1 MTLFYRI
8 LKIVIKCSLASIMLC
23 SCCKLQHEQGSLKPE
38 WSAQIPTFESPEI
51 FYPGILNLPKSG
63 DIMVLPTT
71 IYDGGFMWEDNRL
84 CGMDL
89 KTGEVKWYFPSDL
102 DNRRYCHFDSKGYEY
117 HGKLVFQ
124 YATNYNENIFLHST
138 VCLDMQTGAV
148 LWKKDYKVSPSNR
161 PVIGSGKD
169 CYFVQDSCRICRVD
183 MSNDQISDFYYTGD
197 DELQINDLQLC
208 NDLMVI
214 SCFSE
219 SEVEEFQD
227 ETYVIIVDMETGTEI
242 FRKYLG
248 RYPVPAHSFLEG
260 NIIYS
265 NLERKIMAI
274 DMKTGDI
281 IWEHYE
287 LCTYG
292 FQDLCISNDVLMS
305 CCINATAGYN
315 KKTGEML
322 YLFDNYGSY
331 HVTQAGKYAYFIN
344 RKAKLDILDIETGE
358 RLDYVEC
365 PENGPANFWLTY
377 PTIYDDK
384 LYIIGNN
391 TLYRY
396 PTYPW

>member
-1 MTLFYRI
+1 
-8 LKIVIKCSLASIMLC
+8 
-23 SCCKLQHEQGSLKPE
+23 
-38 WSAQIPTFESPEI
+38 
-51 FYPGILNLPKSG
+51 
-63 DIMVLPTT
+63 MVVPTT
-71 IYDGGFMWEDNRL
+71 IHDGGFMWEDNRL

-102 DNRRYCHFDSKGYEY
+102 DNRRYCRFDAKGYEY

-124 YATNYNENIFLHST
+124 YETNHNEDIRLRST
-138 VCLDMQTGAV
+138 ICLDVRTGSV
-148 LWKKDYKVSPSNR
+148 LWERDCKASRIIR
-161 PVIGSGKD
+161 PAIGSEKD

-183 MSNDQISDFYYTGD
+183 MNNDQISEFYYTGD
-197 DELQINDLQLC
+197 DGLQINDLQLC

-227 ETYVIIVDMETGTEI
+227 ETYVIIVDVETGTEI

-265 NLERKIMAI
+265 NLERKIMTI

-287 LCTYG
+287 LCTYD

-331 HVTQAGKYAYFIN
+331 FVTQAGRYAYFIN
-344 RKAKLDILDIETGE
+344 RDTQLEILDIETGE
-358 RLDYVEC
+358 RLDCIIC
-365 PENGPANFWLTY
+365 PEKGWSNFWGPY

>member
-1 MTLFYRI
+1 
-8 LKIVIKCSLASIMLC
+8 
-23 SCCKLQHEQGSLKPE
+23 
-38 WSAQIPTFESPEI
+38 
-51 FYPGILNLPKSG
+51 
-63 DIMVLPTT
+63 MVVPTT
-71 IYDGGFMWEDNRL
+71 IYDGGIMHEDNRV
-84 CGMDL
+84 CGMVL
-89 KTGEVKWYFPSDL
+89 NTGKVKWYFPSNMD
-102 DNRRYCHFDSKGYEY
+102 DRQYCYFNSQGYEY
-117 HGKLVFQ
+117 NGKLVFQ
-124 YATNYNENIFLHST
+124 YETNQRDDISLRST
-138 VCLDMQTGAV
+138 VCLDIKTGSV
-148 LWKKDYKVSPSNR
+148 LWDRKCKSYYEIK
-161 PVIGSGKD
+161 PVIGSGTD
-169 CYFVQDSCRICRVD
+169 CFFVQDNCRIFRVD
-183 MSNDQISDFYYTGD
+183 MNNDQISEFYYTGD
-197 DELQINDLQLC
+197 DGLQINDLRLC

-292 FQDLCISNDVLMS
+292 FQDLCIYDDVLMS
-305 CCINATAGYN
+305 CCVNATIGYD
-315 KKTGEML
+315 KKTGEIL
-322 YLFDNYGSY
+322 YLFDDYGSY
-331 HVTQAGKYAYFIN
+331 YVTQAGKYAYFIN
-344 RKAKLDILDIETGE
+344 RENKLDIIDIETGK
-358 RLDYVEC
+358 RLDYVKC
-365 PENGPANFWLTY
+365 PEKGWSNFWGPY
-377 PTIYDDK
+377 PTIYDNK

>member
-1 MTLFYRI
+1 MVQKVIRSGITSILIALLF
-8 LKIVIKCSLASIMLC
+8 C
-23 SCCKLQHEQGSLKPE
+23 SCCKSQREQGTLQPE
-38 WSAQIPTFESPEI
+38 WSGRIPTFESLEI
-51 FYPGILNLPKSG
+51 FSDGILNLPQSG

-117 HGKLVFQ
+117 YGKLVFQ
-124 YATNYNENIFLHST
+124 YATNYNEDIRLRST
-138 VCLDMQTGAV
+138 VCLDVRTGSV
-148 LWKKDYKVSPSNR
+148 LWERDCKASRIIKPA
-161 PVIGSGKD
+161 IGSEKN
-169 CYFVQDSCRICRVD
+169 CYFVQDTCRISRVD
-183 MSNDQISDFYYTGD
+183 MSNDQISEFYYTGD
-197 DELQINDLQLC
+197 DGLQINDIQLC
-208 NDLMVI
+208 NGLMVI
-214 SCFSE
+214 SCYFE
-219 SEVEEFQD
+219 SEVEEFQN
-227 ETYVIIVDMETGTEI
+227 ETYVVIVDAATGTEV

-248 RYPVPAHSFLEG
+248 RYPVPARSFLEG

-265 NLERKIMAI
+265 NLDRKIMAI
-274 DMKTGDI
+274 DMNSGDI

-287 LCTYG
+287 LCMYG
-292 FQDLCISNDVLMS
+292 FQDLCIYNDVLMS
-305 CCINATAGYN
+305 CCVNATAGYN
-315 KKTGEML
+315 KKTGELL

-331 HVTQAGKYAYFIN
+331 YVTQAGKYAYFIN
-344 RKAKLDILDIETGE
+344 RKTKLDILDIETGK
-358 RLDYVEC
+358 RLDYIEC
-365 PENGPANFWLTY
+365 PEKGWSYFCGPY

>member
-1 MTLFYRI
+1 MKRVWL
-8 LKIVIKCSLASIMLC
+8 LSCVLLLLC
-23 SCCKLQHEQGSLKPE
+23 SCCKSQHEQGSLRPE
-38 WSAQIPTFESPEI
+38 WSAKIPTYDSPEI

-63 DIMVLPTT
+63 DIMVVPTT

-124 YATNYNENIFLHST
+124 YETNHNEDIRLRST
-138 VCLDMQTGAV
+138 ICMDVRTGSV
-148 LWKKDYKVSPSNR
+148 LWERECRASRIIR
-161 PVIGSGKD
+161 PAIGSEKD

-183 MSNDQISDFYYTGD
+183 MNNDQISEFYYTGD
-197 DELQINDLQLC
+197 DGLQINDLQLC

-227 ETYVIIVDMETGTEI
+227 ETYVIIVDVETGTEI

-292 FQDLCISNDVLMS
+292 FQDLCISNDILMN

-344 RKAKLDILDIETGE
+344 RKNKIDILDIETGE
-358 RLDYVEC
+358 RLDYIEC
-365 PENGPANFWLTY
+365 PEKGWSNFWGPY

>member
-1 MTLFYRI
+1 MKQKVWLLSCI
-8 LKIVIKCSLASIMLC
+8 LVVLC
-23 SCCKLQHEQGSLKPE
+23 SCCKSQHEQGSLRPE
-38 WSAQIPTFESPEI
+38 WSAQIPTFESPYI
-51 FYPGILNLPKSG
+51 FYSGILNLPKSG
-63 DIMVLPTT
+63 DIIVLPTT
-71 IYDGGFMWEDNRL
+71 IHDGGFMWEDNRL

-89 KTGEVKWYFPSDL
+89 KTGEVKWYFPSNL
-102 DNRRYCHFDSKGYEY
+102 DKRQYCYFNSKGYEY

-124 YATNYNENIFLHST
+124 YETNRNEDTSLHST
-138 VCLDMQTGAV
+138 ACLEVSTGSV
-148 LWKKDYKVSPSNR
+148 LWKKDYKISRSIR
-161 PVIGSGKD
+161 PVIGSEKD

-183 MSNDQISDFYYTGD
+183 MNNDQISEFYYTGD
-197 DELQINDLQLC
+197 DGLQINDLQLC

-227 ETYVIIVDMETGTEI
+227 ETYVIIVDVETGTEI

-287 LCTYG
+287 LCMYG

-344 RKAKLDILDIETGE
+344 RKNKLDILDIETGE

>member
-1 MTLFYRI
+1 MMKRVWL
-8 LKIVIKCSLASIMLC
+8 LSCVLLLLC
-23 SCCKLQHEQGSLKPE
+23 SCCKTQRGQGSLRPE
-38 WSAQIPTFESPEI
+38 WSARIPTYDSPEI

-124 YATNYNENIFLHST
+124 YETNHNEDIRLRST
-138 VCLDMQTGAV
+138 ICMDVRTGSV
-148 LWKKDYKVSPSNR
+148 LWERDCKASRIIR
-161 PVIGSGKD
+161 PAIGSEKD

-183 MSNDQISDFYYTGD
+183 MNNDQISEFYYTGD
-197 DELQINDLQLC
+197 DGLQINDLQLC

-227 ETYVIIVDMETGTEI
+227 ETYVIIVDVETGTEI

-331 HVTQAGKYAYFIN
+331 FVTQAGKYAYFIN
-344 RKAKLDILDIETGE
+344 RKNKIDILDIETGE
-358 RLDYVEC
+358 RLDYIEC
-365 PENGPANFWLTY
+365 PEKGWSNFWGPY